1 MTGPAMITIA
11 GGAWLWAV
19 AAVCAIEAAAV
30 VWSYRRVPQMSGAH
44 RAAFALKVL
53 GILLVGLCLAEPLY
67 SGRRVEPGANVLV
80 VAADN
85 SGSMGVRDEGAAQI
99 RGEVMADVL
108 AGDGAGWL
116 ARLDEDFQVRRYVFD
131 SRVRRS
137 TDFSELTFDGRG
149 SAIATVLR
157 LAGSAHGMGLKPMAH
172 RQDADAT
179 SIHGQD
185 ARATQGQDALAT
197 DGGRPVA
204 GIVLLTD
211 GVATDIGEEFY
222 DLSGVPPVYPVVV
235 GGGRLQRD
243 LALTNVSVT
252 QTAFEDA
259 PVTIQADVEAAGFA
273 GRDVVV
279 AVLDS
284 NAVEVQRSE
293 WKVKGDDD
301 RQVFRFAIRPRGSGV
316 LFYRVAVRE
325 GPMDEGRGTTD
336 GLMRGRDARDTQGQD
351 ALATGEATMLNNERT
366 VVVDRRRGPY
376 RILYVS
382 GRPNWEYKFLKR
394 ALEADEQVQL
404 VGLLRVARREP
415 KYDWRGRR
423 GEQSNPL
430 YRGYDEREQAEAES
444 YDQPV
449 LVRLN
454 TRDDAELA
462 DGFPKTAEAL
472 FEYHAI
478 ILDDV
483 EKNFFTQDQMELV
496 RRFVAERGGGFAMLG
511 GMESLREG
519 GYDRTA
525 IGGILPVYLDRVLE
539 APPARPVRMAL
550 TREGWLEPWVRLR
563 DNELDE
569 RRRMEEMPG
578 FEVLNRVG
586 AIKAGARV
594 VATASP
600 QGGVGFDGGTS
611 WTSTGRMPVP
621 RQGEV
626 VPALVV
632 HRYGNGRAAVLTVG
646 DLWRWGLRSAE
657 MREDMDKFWRQMARF
672 LVADVPRRFE
682 VQVVPRPELANQ
694 PVELRVR
701 TRGKDFGPLDD
712 VSVTVEVRDPRGR
725 TLQLRAAPSLSE
737 RGLFEVGY
745 VPGDSGG
752 YFARAGVRD
761 AGGIEIGS
769 AETGWTVD
777 LQAREFASIH
787 VNRALLERI
796 ARATGGRMV
805 ELDEL
810 DKFAARLPTREAPM
824 TAVWVRPLWDL
835 PGVLGGVF
843 VAIIACFA
851 GEWLLRRWK
860 QTP

>member
-1 MTGPAMITIA
+1 
-11 GGAWLWAV
+11 
-19 AAVCAIEAAAV
+19 
-30 VWSYRRVPQMSGAH
+30 
-44 RAAFALKVL
+44 
-53 GILLVGLCLAEPLY
+53 
-67 SGRRVEPGANVLV
+67 
-80 VAADN
+80 
-85 SGSMGVRDEGAAQI
+85 
-99 RGEVMADVL
+99 
-108 AGDGAGWL
+108 
-116 ARLDEDFQVRRYVFD
+116 
-131 SRVRRS
+131 
-137 TDFSELTFDGRG
+137 
-149 SAIATVLR
+149 
-157 LAGSAHGMGLKPMAH
+157 
-172 RQDADAT
+172 
-179 SIHGQD
+179 
-185 ARATQGQDALAT
+185 
-197 DGGRPVA
+197 
-204 GIVLLTD
+204 
-211 GVATDIGEEFY
+211 
-222 DLSGVPPVYPVVV
+222 
-235 GGGRLQRD
+235 
-243 LALTNVSVT
+243 
-252 QTAFEDA
+252 
-259 PVTIQADVEAAGFA
+259 
-273 GRDVVV
+273 
-279 AVLDS
+279 
-284 NAVEVQRSE
+284 
-293 WKVKGDDD
+293 
-301 RQVFRFAIRPRGSGV
+301 
-316 LFYRVAVRE
+316 
-325 GPMDEGRGTTD
+325 
-336 GLMRGRDARDTQGQD
+336 
-351 ALATGEATMLNNERT
+351 MLNNERM

-462 DGFPKTAEAL
+462 DGFPRTAEAL

-483 EKNFFTQDQMELV
+483 EKDFFTQDQMDLV

-511 GMESLREG
+511 GMDSLREG

-525 IGGILPVYLDRVLE
+525 IGGILPVYLDRVPE
-539 APPARPVRMAL
+539 APPARPVQMSL
-550 TREGWLEPWVRLR
+550 TREGWLEPWARLR

-569 RRRMEEMPG
+569 RRRMQETAG

-594 VATASP
+594 VATAST
-600 QGGVGFDGGTS
+600 QGSMTFEGETPAAQVRVMPAAGG
-611 WTSTGRMPVP
+611 
-621 RQGEV
+621 RQA

-657 MREDMDKFWRQMARF
+657 MREDMDKFWRQMVRF
-672 LVADVPRRFE
+672 LVADVPPRFE
-682 VQVVPRPELANQ
+682 LQVVHRHELANQ

-712 VSVTVEVRDPRGR
+712 VLVTVEVRDPHGR
-725 TLQLRAAPSLSE
+725 TLPLRAEPSLSE
-737 RGLFEVGY
+737 RGLFEAGY
-745 VPGDSGG
+745 VPRDSGG
-752 YFARAGVRD
+752 YFARASVRA

-769 AETGWTVD
+769 AETGWTAD

-787 VNRALLERI
+787 VQRALLERI

-810 DKFAARLPTREAPM
+810 DKFAARLPSREAPM
-824 TAVWVRPLWDL
+824 TTVWVRPLWDL
-835 PGVLGGVF
+835 PGVLGGAF

>member
-1 MTGPAMITIA
+1 MTGPAMITMAA
-11 GGAWLWAV
+11 GPWLWPV

-85 SGSMGVRDEGAAQI
+85 SGSMGVREEGASGRI
-99 RGEVMADVL
+99 RGQQMADVL

-131 SRVRRS
+131 SRIRRS
-137 TDFSELTFDGRG
+137 ADFSELAFGGRA
-149 SAIATVLR
+149 SALGTVLR
-157 LAGSAHGMGLKPMAH
+157 LAE
-172 RQDADAT
+172 ADLRVE
-179 SIHGQD
+179 Q
-185 ARATQGQDALAT
+185 RATRN
-197 DGGRPVA
+197 RPVA

-211 GVATDIGEEFY
+211 GVATDVGEEFY
-222 DLSGVPPVYPVVV
+222 DLSEVPPVYPVVV

-273 GRDVVV
+273 GRDVVA

-284 NAVEVQRSE
+284 NGVEVQTSR
-293 WKVKGDDD
+293 WKVKSDDEK
-301 RQVFRFAIRPRGSGV
+301 QAFRFAIRPQGVGV
-316 LFYRVAVRE
+316 LFYRVAVGE
-325 GPMDEGRGTTD
+325 GARDDP
-336 GLMRGRDARDTQGQD
+336 MRGRDAGDTQGQD
-351 ALATGEATMLNNERT
+351 ALATGEATTLNNERT
-366 VVVDRRRGPY
+366 VVVDRGRGPY

-483 EKNFFTQDQMELV
+483 EKDFFTQDQMELV

-511 GMESLREG
+511 GMDSLREG

-525 IGGILPVYLDRVLE
+525 IGGILPVYLDRVPQ

-550 TREGWLEPWVRLR
+550 TREGRLEPWARLR
-563 DNELDE
+563 DNDLDE

-600 QGGVGFDGGTS
+600 LGGMGLDGGTS
-611 WTSTGRMPVP
+611 WTSMGRMPVP
-621 RQGEV
+621 RQGEA

-632 HRYGNGRAAVLTVG
+632 HRYGNGRAVVLTVG

-657 MREDMDKFWRQMARF
+657 MREDMDKFWRQMVRF

-701 TRGKDFGPLDD
+701 ARGRDFGPLDD
-712 VSVTVEVRDPRGR
+712 VSVTVEVRDPQGR
-725 TLQLRAAPSLSE
+725 MLQLRAEPSLSD
-737 RGLFEVGY
+737 RGLFEAAY
-745 VPGDSGG
+745 VPRDSGG
-752 YFARAGVRD
+752 YVARAGVRE

-769 AETGWTVD
+769 AETGWTADV
-777 LQAREFASIH
+777 QAREFASIH
-787 VNRALLERI
+787 VQRALLERI
-796 ARATGGRMV
+796 ARATGGRML

-810 DKFAARLPTREAPM
+810 DKFAAQLPSREAPV

-835 PGVLGGVF
+835 PGVLPALF
-843 VAIIACFA
+843 VAIVACFA